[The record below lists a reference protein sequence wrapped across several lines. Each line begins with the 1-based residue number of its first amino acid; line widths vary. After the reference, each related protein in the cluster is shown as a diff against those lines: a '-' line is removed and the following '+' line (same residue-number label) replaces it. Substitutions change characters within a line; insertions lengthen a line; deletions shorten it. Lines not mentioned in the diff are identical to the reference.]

1 MPSFDVVS
9 EVDMQELRNAVDQT
23 KREVENR
30 YDFKGSP
37 ADVEQSEAELTL
49 FGASEF
55 QVDQVMDILTQK
67 LAKRGIDV
75 GCLESGKLEEG
86 GGKARRVVTIRQGI
100 DQDLAR
106 KIIRLLKDS
115 KLKVQASIQGD
126 KVRITGKK
134 RDDLQE
140 AIALLRKAELDLPL
154 QYNNFRD

>member
-23 KREVENR
+23 RREVENR
-30 YDFKGSP
+30 YDFKGSA
-37 ADVEQSEAELTL
+37 ADVEQSESELTL
-49 FGASEF
+49 FGDSEF

-67 LAKRGIDV
+67 MAKRGIDV
-75 GCLESGKLEEG
+75 SCLESGKLEEG
-86 GGKARRVVTIRQGI
+86 GGKARRIVTIRQGI
-100 DQDLAR
+100 DQDLGK
-106 KIIRLLKDS
+106 KIIRMVKDS

-134 RDDLQE
+134 RDDLQD

-154 QYNNFRD
+154 QYDNFRD